1 MAITVPVSA
10 PKVYDAAGVAHYP
23 EGASQTFKTGAFL
36 KLDTNALVPAAADDL
51 GLLIAAQ
58 DATGTTGAKIA
69 CYKITG
75 NTTIEIGVNST
86 TGVTV
91 GTSYGFVLSGTTA
104 LLDGTET
111 TAVRLEVVE
120 TNLQPAGKMGVV
132 GTDTNAR
139 VLARPLPGTAD
150 TYWVGV

>member
-1 MAITVPVSA
+1 MAITVPLGA
-10 PKVYDAAGVAHYP
+10 PKVYDPAGVAHYP
-23 EGASQTFKTGAFL
+23 EAASQTFKAGAFL
-36 KLDTNALVPAAADDL
+36 KFDTGTLVPAAADDV
-51 GLLIAAQ
+51 GLMIAAQ
-58 DATGTTGAKIA
+58 DATGVTGNLTAVH
-69 CYKITG
+69 KITG

-111 TAVRLEVVE
+111 TAVRLEVVQ
-120 TNLQPAGKMGVV
+120 TNLLPAGKMGVV

-139 VLARPLPGTAD
+139 VLCRPLPGTAD